1 MSNELVLAQKAEVT
15 AIIESTGITA
25 KDATNESLSKAI
37 EEFLPEFRQLAEVK
51 ELLSKKVTGEDQ
63 ADEMAFCASKAKE
76 VTAIMGKTDR
86 KKVAKKADILV
97 AGRIYDAIANFFDAE
112 YKAVKAHLLHESTF
126 AQRAEADRNRKLG
139 EQRAK
144 FLAPHGEALPP
155 FEELGAMPD
164 TVFDA
169 YAEQIQATAQGKILY
184 ANEQKAKAEAE
195 AKRIEAEAE
204 AVKAEQ
210 ARIKL
215 ENATAKAKLAEQDA
229 LLAKAKAEVDALK
242 AEAAKQAQA
251 KQAEQ
256 DALLA
261 KAKALASAGDGEQL
275 LAFIEDLREV
285 YKAVPKGLTTPEGKE
300 IANHLR
306 EGLNV
311 LANIIKSRYA

>member
-1 MSNELVLAQKAEVT
+1 MSKLILAQKAEVK
-15 AIIESTGITA
+15 AIIDSTGITA
-25 KDATNESLSKAI
+25 KDATNDALAKAI
-37 EEFLPEFRQLAEVK
+37 EEFLPEFRQLSEVK
-51 ELLSKKVTGEDQ
+51 ELLSKKVTAEDQ
-63 ADEMAFCASKAKE
+63 ADEMAFCAMKAKE
-76 VTAIMGKTDR
+76 VTTIMGKTDK
-86 KKVAKKADILV
+86 KKVAKKADIIV
-97 AGRIYDAIANFFDAE
+97 AGRIYDAIANFFEAE

-155 FEELGAMPD
+155 FEELGAMND
-164 TVFDA
+164 AMFDA
-169 YAEQIQATAQGKILY
+169 YADQIQATAQGKILY

-204 AVKAEQ
+204 AKRLEDL
-210 ARIKL
+210 RIRE

-242 AEAAKQAQA
+242 AEVAKQAQA

-275 LAFIEDLREV
+275 LAFIEVLREA
-285 YKAVPKGLTTPEGKE
+285 YKAVPNGLTTPEGK
-300 IANHLR
+300 AMSNHLR
-306 EGLNV
+306 EGLSA
-311 LANIIKSRYA
+311 LATVIKSRYA